1 MKSLYFI
8 EFIENNKIFELSYKL
23 KYKKIIKI
31 FLIRFIVVCW
41 L

>member
-23 KYKKIIKI
+23 KYKKNYKN
-31 FLIRFIVVCW
+31 L
-41 L
+41 LN